1 MPEIAQGKEVE
12 ERLAMLEARF
22 EELVAAL
29 RPRPNEH
36 AARLRGPEAQSAQGM
51 VAPSAAAPRS
61 HASGPVRL
69 PPSPRIRPLGDPV
82 SAQRH
87 TGAASSPSWAV
98 RGGSMSDLLGGR
110 VLAWLGGI
118 ATLIGIV
125 LFLALAISRGWIGQE
140 ARVGLA
146 ATLSCALM
154 AAGTWL
160 HGRRGRTEAAKA
172 MVGAATAGLFSTLIV
187 ASQAYELI
195 PPTLAVGFS
204 LVVGGLA
211 TALAIRWAGRVVG
224 ALGLLGALLSPV
236 LVGASMS
243 AETIALL
250 GIASACAAG
259 VTIRQRWTWLGVGS
273 LIICTP
279 QWAIWLLAGQAA
291 SIDAAVLSVFAAL
304 GLIGAVG
311 PQVRRS
317 TERLPRAAIA
327 LAAMNACLLAVIGR
341 VVLDDASGKLAGEMW
356 LAALAGAH
364 AIAGMCRFRRF
375 PISARL
381 RQVLV
386 AIGVILADVA
396 FGLGVSGI
404 ALVVGWGFAA
414 IGFAWLVR
422 RTTSQTGSE
431 ALLGLGLGAHVA
443 LTLMRALVD
452 TPPSALGSGDA
463 QLVALVSVS
472 VLSATCLASA
482 HLVGR
487 ERPRWHL
494 VLNTVGLAAIAYL
507 TAAALDGPALVGA
520 WCVEALALTR
530 YARASDDAVARYG
543 AFGFLGLATLHALA
557 VEAPPAALVTGV
569 GGLGAA
575 GIALGAIAL
584 ASWRAAQMQDRELA
598 LRRWLLG
605 GSVGSLLY
613 LVSVAIV
620 TAFQPGA
627 EASAETVLD
636 LTVRQE
642 GQVVLSALWS
652 TLGLAALIVGLR
664 GSHTTVRRVA
674 LGWLMVTVGKV
685 FLYDLSILTSIY
697 RVISFIVLG
706 LLLLAGSYAYQ
717 RLRPPPPPDMRTVHP
732 SQL

>member
-1 MPEIAQGKEVE
+1 MPEMAQGKEIE
-12 ERLAMLEARF
+12 ERLAALEARF
-22 EELVAAL
+22 EELVATQHPGQNDYAV
-29 RPRPNEH
+29 
-36 AARLRGPEAQSAQGM
+36 RLRTPKPQSAQGRF
-51 VAPSAAAPRS
+51 PLTTAAPRS
-61 HASGPVRL
+61 HVPPPGRL
-69 PPSPRIRPLGDPV
+69 SPSPRTRPLGDPV
-82 SAQRH
+82 TAKRH
-87 TGAASSPSWAV
+87 AGAASSSSWTV

-160 HGRRGRTEAAKA
+160 HSRRGRTEAAKA

-195 PPTLAVGFS
+195 PPMLAVGFS

-243 AETIALL
+243 AETVALL

-259 VTIRQRWTWLGVGS
+259 VTIRQRWTWLGLGS
-273 LIICTP
+273 LIVCTP

-291 SIDAAVLSVFAAL
+291 STDVAVLSVFAAL

-311 PQVRRS
+311 PQVRW
-317 TERLPRAAIA
+317 TTKRLPRAAIA

-341 VVLDDASGKLAGEMW
+341 IVLDDASGKLAAELW
-356 LAALAGAH
+356 LATLASLH

-381 RQVLV
+381 RHVLV

-396 FGLGVSGI
+396 FGVGVSGI
-404 ALVVGWGFAA
+404 TLVVGWGFAA

-422 RTTSQTGSE
+422 RTSSQTGSE

-472 VLSATCLASA
+472 VLTATCLTSA

-487 ERPRWHL
+487 ERPQWHS
-494 VLNTVGLAAIAYL
+494 VLNALGLAAIAYL
-507 TAAALDGPALVGA
+507 TASALTGPALVGA

-530 YARASDDAVARYG
+530 YARASNDAVARYG
-543 AFGFLGLATLHALA
+543 ALGFLGLAIFHALA
-557 VEAPPAALVTGV
+557 AEAPPAALVTGV
-569 GGLGAA
+569 SGLGAA
-575 GIALGAIAL
+575 AIALGAIAL
-584 ASWRAAQMQDRELA
+584 ATWRAAQMQDREVA

-605 GSVGSLLY
+605 GSVGALLY

-627 EASAETVLD
+627 EASVETVLD
-636 LTVRQE
+636 LSVRQQ
-642 GQVVLSALWS
+642 GQVLLSALWS
-652 TLGLAALIVGLR
+652 AVGLAALIVGLR
-664 GSHTTVRRVA
+664 GSHATVRRVA